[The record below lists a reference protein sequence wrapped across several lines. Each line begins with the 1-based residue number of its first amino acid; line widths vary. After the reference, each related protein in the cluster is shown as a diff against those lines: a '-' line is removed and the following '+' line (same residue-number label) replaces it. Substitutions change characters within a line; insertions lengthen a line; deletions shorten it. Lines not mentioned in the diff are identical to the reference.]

1 MKLSRFVQ
9 ICYFLLYKNMDLFEH
24 DPFKLQL
31 HNFLRRNR
39 LILSLWRMISSID
52 SIPRNRDDF
61 YRLLVFFS
69 SSFFNSA
76 IIYLRLLFRAIE
88 LSNEN
93 VEKFEER
100 IGKRETEEFRFIDRA
115 EHREYVHRAF
125 YFPR

>member
-1 MKLSRFVQ
+1 MEDDLIDRFHSKKPRRFLS
-9 ICYFLLYKNMDLFEH
+9 
-24 DPFKLQL
+24 
-31 HNFLRRNR
+31 
-39 LILSLWRMISSID
+39 SSRI
-52 SIPRNRDDF
+52 
-61 YRLLVFFS
+61 FF
-69 SSFFNSA
+69 SFFNSA